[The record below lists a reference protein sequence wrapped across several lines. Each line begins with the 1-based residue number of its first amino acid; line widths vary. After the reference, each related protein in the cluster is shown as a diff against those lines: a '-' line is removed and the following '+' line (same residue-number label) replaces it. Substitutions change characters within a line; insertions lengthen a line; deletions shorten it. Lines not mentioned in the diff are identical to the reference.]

1 MILPP
6 MATWLRT
13 YAVGNVRPDV
23 VAGLSLAA
31 FVIPESLAYAT
42 LAGLEPVAGL
52 YCYLVAGLAYAL
64 FGSSRQLAVG
74 PTSALAL
81 AVAAGVA
88 SLGAGDPARA
98 AGLAAAVSLL
108 VGLICIGGRYVGLAN
123 VAYFLSN
130 PVVTGFKTGAALY
143 IASTQLPKV
152 LGLESAPGNFFERLL
167 DISLSLNHTFLPAVA
182 VGLAAIVLFLGL
194 EYALPGRP
202 TTLVVVALSI
212 AATALLDLGRI
223 GVKLVGEMPQGL
235 PVPALPDIHFS
246 ELGGL
251 VPTAF
256 ACFLLA
262 YSETISV
269 ARSFA
274 QKGNYE
280 IDPERE
286 LAALGAANLATSFMR
301 GFPVAGGM
309 SQTAVNDMGG
319 ARSPLALVVTSVA
332 VALTLLFFTGLFR
345 GLPEPVLGA
354 IILMAAKHLVK
365 IDELRVLRRASRAEF
380 WIAAIA
386 LVGVLALGLLNGLL
400 LAALGSLIL
409 LIARASQPAI
419 VVLARDPETGRY
431 INRDRLPSPE
441 ENSGVI
447 ILRSPGAWVYFNA
460 EHMRRQ
466 MLALVDD
473 ARQPVVAVVL
483 DFSLVPLVDITA
495 ETSLRSLAR
504 TLAAREIDLQVAEL
518 RDDVTEVL
526 IAHGVDRD
534 TGPLVAHR
542 SVQQCLEQALSAGR
556 GSAA

>member
-1 MILPP
+1 MTLPQI
-6 MATWLRT
+6 ATWLRT
-13 YAVGNVRPDV
+13 YGAGNVRPDI

-52 YCYLVAGLAYAL
+52 YCYLVAGLAYAI

-81 AVAAGVA
+81 AVAASIA
-88 SLGAGDPARA
+88 TLAAGDPARA
-98 AGLAAAVSLL
+98 AGLAAAISFL
-108 VGLICIGGRYVGLAN
+108 VGLICIGGRYVGLAS
-123 VAYFLSN
+123 VANFLSN

-167 DISLSLNHTFLPAVA
+167 HICLSLSHVSLPAVA
-182 VGLAAIVLFLGL
+182 IGFCAIALFLWL
-194 EYALPGRP
+194 DHALPGRP
-202 TTLVVVALSI
+202 TTLVVVAVSI
-212 AATALLDLGRI
+212 AAATLFDFGRA

-235 PVPALPDIHFS
+235 PLPALPDVQLG
-246 ELGGL
+246 ELGVL
-251 VPTAF
+251 VPTAL

-280 IDPERE
+280 IDADRE
-286 LAALGAANLATSFMR
+286 LTALGAANLATSFMR

-319 ARSPLALVVTSVA
+319 AKSPLALVVTSAA

-345 GLPEPVLGA
+345 NLPEPVLGA

-365 IDELRVLRRASRAEF
+365 IDELRVLRGASRAEF
-380 WIAAIA
+380 WIAIVA
-386 LVGVLALGLLNGLL
+386 LAGVLALGLLNGLL

-409 LIARASQPAI
+409 LIARASQPTI
-419 VVLARDPETGRY
+419 FVLACDPETGRY
-431 INRDRLPSPE
+431 VNRDRLQAHDDTP
-441 ENSGVI
+441 GVI
-447 ILRSPGAWVYFNA
+447 ILRTAGAWVYFNA
-460 EHMRRQ
+460 EQMRRQ
-466 MLALVDD
+466 ILALVKETP
-473 ARQPVVAVVL
+473 QPVVAVVL
-483 DFSLVPLVDITA
+483 DFSQVPLVDITA
-495 ETSLRSLAR
+495 EASLRSLAR
-504 TLAAREIDLQVAEL
+504 TLAARGCSLQLAEL
-518 RDDVTEVL
+518 RDGVVEMLV
-526 IAHGVDRD
+526 AHGVDGD
-534 TGPLVAHR
+534 TGPLLAHHTVHECVTKT
-542 SVQQCLEQALSAGR
+542 STHDVQPPT
-556 GSAA
+556 

>member
-1 MILPP
+1 MMLPP
-6 MATWLRT
+6 MATWLRRYRT
-13 YAVGNVRPDV
+13 DNIRPDI

-81 AVAAGVA
+81 AVAASIA
-88 SLGAGDPARA
+88 TMAAGDPARA
-98 AGLAAAVSLL
+98 AGLAAAISFL
-108 VGLICIGGRYVGLAN
+108 VGLICIGGRYVGLAG
-123 VAYFLSN
+123 VANFLSN

-152 LGLESAPGNFFERLL
+152 LGLHSAPGNFFERLIHIAVSL
-167 DISLSLNHTFLPAVA
+167 DQVSAPAIA
-182 VGLAAIVLFLGL
+182 IGLAAIMLFLWL
-194 EYALPGRP
+194 DHALPGRP

-212 AATALLDLGRI
+212 AMATLFDFGRL

-235 PVPALPDIHFS
+235 PLPALPDIQ
-246 ELGGL
+246 LGEVGVL

-280 IDPERE
+280 IDADRE
-286 LAALGAANLATSFMR
+286 LTALGAANLATSFMR

-319 ARSPLALVVTSVA
+319 ARSPLALVVTSAA

-345 GLPEPVLGA
+345 NLPEPVLGA

-365 IDELRVLRRASRAEF
+365 IEELRILRTASRAEF
-380 WIAAIA
+380 WIALIA

-409 LIARASQPAI
+409 LIARASQPTI
-419 VVLARDPETGRY
+419 FVLALDRETGRY
-431 INRDRLPSPE
+431 INRDRLKAYDHMP
-441 ENSGVI
+441 GVI
-447 ILRSPGAWVYFNA
+447 VLRSAGAWVYFNA
-460 EHMRRQ
+460 EQIRRQ
-466 MLALVDD
+466 ILALVEQ
-473 ARQPVVAVVL
+473 APPPTIAVIL
-483 DFSLVPLVDITA
+483 DFSQVPSVDITA
-495 ETSLRSLAR
+495 EASLRSLAR
-504 TLAAREIDLQVAEL
+504 TLVARGVNLHIAEL
-518 RDDVTEVL
+518 RDDVAELLAT
-526 IAHGVDRD
+526 HGVDRD
-534 TGPLVAHR
+534 TGLLVAHR
-542 SVQQCLEQALSAGR
+542 TVQECVAE
-556 GSAA
+556 AAHPEKRPST